1 MSKKDAI
8 HARARARA
16 AATRLAL
23 ARREHDARVGAVTL
37 DYFVAATD
45 HDAATEAADKA
56 RARMAVA
63 VHELATGL
71 GETVARIADL
81 LELDPTEVRALTRAG
96 RHLFKPTAASTP
108 GEGPQAEART
118 TSTSTRATSPATT
131 PTGPAAR
138 ETPSRGATSP
148 DGPAGMSM
156 SDDPAGLTSQEGR
169 TS

>member
-16 AATRLAL
+16 ATTRLAL
-23 ARREHDARVGAVTL
+23 ARREHDAGVEAVAL

-45 HDAATEAADKA
+45 HEAATEAVGRA

-63 VHELATGL
+63 VHELAAGL

-96 RHLFKPTAASTP
+96 RHQTKTIAPSAATPATATRQRSIVTEDACTEP
-108 GEGPQAEART
+108 E
-118 TSTSTRATSPATT
+118 STRSVAREATSD
-131 PTGPAAR
+131 G
-138 ETPSRGATSP
+138 SSSP
-148 DGPAGMSM
+148 DAAAGMSM
-156 SDDPAGLTSQEGR
+156 SDDPTGLTSQEGR